1 MSISR
6 NLLFGAVAGAA
17 ATYVMTQFQNKASPF
32 VQKLEKNSPS
42 ESHSEPATTRI
53 AEKVYSSL
61 RHSELPENQKERA
74 GTLAHYTFGIVMGL
88 GFGAL
93 SGWLPSLPSLLK
105 MPFGRGI
112 LFGSLVWL
120 FADELGTAA
129 AKLAPPP
136 WKVSKSLHAY
146 ALVSHLVYGVALSG
160 IYTAEE
166 RMAS

>member
-17 ATYVMTQFQNKASPF
+17 ATYVMTQFQNKASPL
-32 VQKLEKNSPS
+32 VQKLEKRSPSESSS

-53 AEKVYSSL
+53 AEKVYSSI
-61 RHSELPENQKERA
+61 RHSELSENQKERA
-74 GTLAHYTFGIVMGL
+74 GSLAHYTFGIVMGS

-93 SGWLPSLPSLLK
+93 SGWLPK
-105 MPFGRGI
+105 TPFGRGI
-112 LFGSLVWL
+112 LYGSLVWL
-120 FADELGTAA
+120 FADEIGTAA

-146 ALVSHLVYGVALSG
+146 ALVSHLVYGAALSG